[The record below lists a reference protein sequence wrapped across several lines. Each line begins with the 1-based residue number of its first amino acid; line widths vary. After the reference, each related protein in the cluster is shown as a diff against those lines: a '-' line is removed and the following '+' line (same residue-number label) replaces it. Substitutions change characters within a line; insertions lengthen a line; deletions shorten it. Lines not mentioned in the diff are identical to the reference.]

1 MRAVCSRSDYVLFL
15 VRNGSSLN
23 CVRHDLFSGLKLS
36 QYIADVICCH
46 LILSFVLLE
55 SRGTWSLARLCSR
68 RRLCLEDAVEAF
80 SVL

>member
-46 LILSFVLLE
+46 LILSFVL
-55 SRGTWSLARLCSR
+55 
-68 RRLCLEDAVEAF
+68 
-80 SVL
+80 

>member
-55 SRGTWSLARLCSR
+55 SRGAWSPRAFMLASAPLLGRCR
-68 RRLCLEDAVEAF
+68 
-80 SVL
+80 